1 MAEHKARLDTLPWVR
16 RELARIYTQAREGE
30 RNVADASKLAHML
43 SLLGR
48 LIEGAEL
55 EERIAKVEAALGDGK
70 QAIGRAGS
78 R

>member
-1 MAEHKARLDTLPWVR
+1 MAEHKARLDTLPRVR

-55 EERIAKVEAALGDGK
+55 EERIAKVEAALGGGK
-70 QAIGRAGS
+70 PATGRAGS